1 MNYLLSDGSFSFQKV
16 CDGSGTVSKCDTLC
30 GGAGCGKCGGLSCDM
45 GAVTRA
51 ENAFELAKDAENV
64 TREKEGVSKQLLGEV
79 SLKCSICYGLVAFNK
94 ETKHILSLTV

>member
-1 MNYLLSDGSFSFQKV
+1 
-16 CDGSGTVSKCDTLC
+16 
-30 GGAGCGKCGGLSCDM
+30 M

-79 SLKCSICYGLVAFNK
+79 S
-94 ETKHILSLTV
+94 

>member
-1 MNYLLSDGSFSFQKV
+1 MIFFSFLKV

-30 GGAGCGKCGGLSCDM
+30 GGAGCHKCGGLSCDM

-79 SLKCSICYGLVAFNK
+79 SFENFLLFNVFISYD
-94 ETKHILSLTV
+94 ESCCCMFYLI